1 MALSLCIDTSSK
13 NCSVAIFENSK
24 LLSVKEKKFDKPSHS
39 EKVNVFIDTLL
50 NEKKISFSDF
60 DFFAISN
67 GPGSFTGLR
76 IGVATVKAFCFANKR
91 PLVSVSSMKIMSEQV
106 IRTNN
111 DFDLYCAAVDARGNE
126 IYYSQ
131 FDKKNNIITDTVLI
145 SIEQT
150 KSIINKKQKYILFG
164 DATSKI
170 RSIVSQKN
178 IKFLKGIYPSASD
191 MGAIAYE
198 KFKNKNFEII
208 ENFEPNYLK
217 DFIVNKK

>member
-24 LLSVKEKKFDKPSHS
+24 LISVKEKKFDKSSHS
-39 EKVNVFIDTLL
+39 EKVNEFIHILL
-50 NEKKISFSDF
+50 KEKKISFSDF

-91 PLVSVSSMKIMSEQV
+91 PLVSVSSMKIMSEKV

-111 DFDLYCAAVDARGNE
+111 DFDLYCAVVDARGNE
-126 IYYSQ
+126 VYYSQ
-131 FDKKNNIITDTVLI
+131 FDIKNNNIVPTCLI
-145 SIEQT
+145 SIDQI
-150 KSIINKKQKYILFG
+150 KLLVNKKQKYIFFG
-164 DATSKI
+164 DAVDKI
-170 RSIVSQKN
+170 KIIASQKK
-178 IKFLKGIYPSASD
+178 IKFLKDIYPSASD
-191 MGAIAYE
+191 MGAVAYQ
-198 KFKNKNFEII
+198 KFKNKNFEIL

-217 DFIVNKK
+217 AFIVNKK